1 MPILGVINQK
11 GGVGKTTTAINLA
24 AALAMLNRRILL
36 VDLDPQANAS
46 SGIGITE
53 PSLTVYDVLIGKA
66 SARQVTTDTNI
77 PNLKILPASSDL
89 AGAAVELDATTDN
102 MKLLSK
108 SLMAVRPNY
117 DFIIVD
123 SPPSVGSLTLN
134 SLAAADMLIIPL
146 QAEYYALEGIAKMT
160 DTVERVKGSLN
171 PDLSILGILITM
183 YDNRTKLSK
192 EVEDNVRKHFG
203 NLVFT
208 SVIPRNVRLAEAPS
222 YGQSVFE
229 FAADSQGAEAYK
241 QLAEE
246 VLERVSRQA

>member
-24 AALAMLNRRILL
+24 AALAMLNRRVLL

-46 SGIGITE
+46 SGIGVTDPE
-53 PSLTVYDVLIGKA
+53 TTVYDVLIGKA
-66 SARQVTTDTNI
+66 SARQVIKESNI

-108 SLMAVRPNY
+108 SLLAVRPNY

-123 SPPSVGSLTLN
+123 SPPSVGALTLN

-203 NLVFT
+203 GLVFT